1 MKKQLS
7 VFLAIAALTVLS
19 VPLFAQHS
27 ELMKINV
34 PFNFVAE
41 NQRMQAGQYTIQP
54 LLNGRLLI
62 RSANGK
68 VAMTILS
75 LPDPLQSTATDSQVV
90 FHRYGGEYFL
100 AELWMQGQNTGRE
113 MLRGRKES
121 ELARKGIPR
130 ALASLAA
137 R

>member
-7 VFLAIAALTVLS
+7 AVLAIAALTVLAM
-19 VPLFAQHS
+19 PLFAQHS

-41 NQRMQAGQYTIQP
+41 NQWMEGGQYTIQP

-62 RSANGK
+62 RSADGK
-68 VAMTILS
+68 VATTILS
-75 LPDPLQSTATDSQVV
+75 LPAPLQSTAADSQVV
-90 FHRYGGEYFL
+90 FHRYGGDYFL
-100 AELWMQGQNTGRE
+100 AELWMQGQNAGRE
-113 MLRGRKES
+113 VLRGKKES

>member
-113 MLRGRKES
+113 VLRGRKES

>member
-7 VFLAIAALTVLS
+7 SVLAIAALTVLA
-19 VPLFAQHS
+19 VPLFGQHS
-27 ELMKINV
+27 ELMKIDV

-41 NQRMQAGQYTIQP
+41 NQRMEAGQYTIQP

-62 RSANGK
+62 RSANGR

-75 LPDPLQSTATDSQVV
+75 LPDPLQSTATGSQVV

-113 MLRGRKES
+113 VLRGREES

>member
-7 VFLAIAALTVLS
+7 AVLAIAALTVLAM
-19 VPLFAQHS
+19 PLFAQHS
-27 ELMKINV
+27 ALMKIDV

-41 NQRMQAGQYTIQP
+41 NQRMEAGQYTIQP

-62 RSANGK
+62 RSADGK
-68 VAMTILS
+68 VATTILS
-75 LPDPLQSTATDSQVV
+75 LPAPLQATATDSQVV
-90 FHRYGGEYFL
+90 FHRYGGDFFL

-113 MLRGRKES
+113 VLRGRKES